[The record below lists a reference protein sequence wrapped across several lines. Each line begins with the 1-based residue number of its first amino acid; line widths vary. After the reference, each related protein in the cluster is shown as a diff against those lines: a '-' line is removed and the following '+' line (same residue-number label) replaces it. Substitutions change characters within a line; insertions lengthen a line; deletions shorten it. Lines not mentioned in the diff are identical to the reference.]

1 MQTPR
6 FYTPADAAEI
16 LATSVVQIMAL
27 IKRGDLLAIQ
37 IGGRGQWRIEVSELE
52 AYIQRQYDE
61 ARRRRDSERAPDESH
76 AREGH

>member
-37 IGGRGQWRIEVSELE
+37 IGGRNQWRIEVSELE
-52 AYIQRQYDE
+52 AYIQRQYDA
-61 ARRRRDSERAPDESH
+61 ARARRDSEQPAHDDQAADRH
-76 AREGH
+76 